1 MAIEIL
7 NPNLWIHVYNRLATI
22 PDLRFKKTY
31 KKTKKLKMSLIFDK
45 NKFNSL

>member
-22 PDLRFKKTY
+22 PDLRFKKNIQKN
-31 KKTKKLKMSLIFDK
+31 KKTQNELNF
-45 NKFNSL
+45 